1 MARPGK
7 AGAGF
12 PVGPSSLLPAITPLS
27 AAPAVTIPPRAK
39 AGVNSVRAK
48 PATKP
53 ATKRVPA
60 KGKPRSGKPAKKR
73 VTKRDPFKLPSQTK
87 AQQKANP
94 WNLPEAPSP
103 VPRGTG
109 PVILGGISPGGP
121 MLGGNT
127 QSQST
132 PGGYPR

>member
-39 AGVNSVRAK
+39 

-53 ATKRVPA
+53 AAKRVPA
-60 KGKPRSGKPAKKR
+60 KGKPKGKPAKKR